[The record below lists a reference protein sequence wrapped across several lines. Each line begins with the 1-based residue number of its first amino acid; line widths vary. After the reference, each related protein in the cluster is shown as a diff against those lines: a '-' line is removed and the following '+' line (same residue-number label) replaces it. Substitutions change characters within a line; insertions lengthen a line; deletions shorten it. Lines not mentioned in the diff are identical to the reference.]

1 MGGLYSSIENQK
13 GYMFGDDSHI
23 GKENIQSNNSS
34 VIQPQSLRAMKTNA
48 QMNHKL

>member
-34 VIQPQSLRAMKTNA
+34 DEPQAIEIAFIS
-48 QMNHKL
+48 